1 MEAATLV
8 VLCELLD
15 SDDEKPTRGKTRNW
29 IKRREERG
37 YFSNIVQELKIEDR
51 LGFKDMFRVDVTDFE
66 YVLSVIAPLITPKKI
81 IGGHKPISP
90 EERLTLA
97 IRYLATGESFQ
108 SLSYQFRISL
118 NAVSCII
125 KGCCKAIVEK
135 LVPLFVKSPAS
146 KQ

>member
-51 LGFKDMFRVDVTDFE
+51 LGF
-66 YVLSVIAPLITPKKI
+66 
-81 IGGHKPISP
+81 
-90 EERLTLA
+90 
-97 IRYLATGESFQ
+97 
-108 SLSYQFRISL
+108 
-118 NAVSCII
+118 
-125 KGCCKAIVEK
+125 
-135 LVPLFVKSPAS
+135 
-146 KQ
+146 

>member
-8 VLCELLD
+8 VLCELID
-15 SDDEKPTRGKTRNW
+15 SDDEKPTRGKTRKW

-51 LGFKDMFRVDVTDFE
+51 LGFKDMFRMDVTDFE
-66 YVLSVIAPLITPKKI
+66 YVLSVIAPLITPKEI

-118 NAVSCII
+118 NAVSYII
-125 KGCCKAIVEK
+125 VFEIFEMQKFGKFRI
-135 LVPLFVKSPAS
+135 
-146 KQ
+146 

>member
-118 NAVSCII
+118 NAVSYII